1 MMALK
6 SAICLHERHPSHPRT
21 VPALVCIFKRWIEL
35 RGDKEK
41 LIACLGGDERLV
53 PVVEHEMNE
62 VLKCPDSVE
71 AIEAGAFA
79 LNESYTYEKNDG
91 KNSALEY
98 CLEKQKMKKHSATG
112 LEDAA
117 LVHADFIKALTASDR

>member
-6 SAICLHERHPSHPRT
+6 SAICLKERHPSHPRT
-21 VPALVCIFKRWIEL
+21 VPALGCIFKKWIAL
-35 RGDKEK
+35 RGNIEK

-71 AIEAGAFA
+71 AIESWAFA
-79 LNESYTYEKNDG
+79 LNEE
-91 KNSALEY
+91 
-98 CLEKQKMKKHSATG
+98 
-112 LEDAA
+112 
-117 LVHADFIKALTASDR
+117 